1 MKSSKNKMCVQHI
14 FDFVCTGIARTL
26 YAQSPY
32 GIPVYAQS
40 PCLLFL
46 KPQKWL
52 KITDFEENRFFV
64 NLVPFSMYKV
74 NKKNTKKIK

>member
-32 GIPVYAQS
+32 
-40 PCLLFL
+40 LLFL
-46 KPQKWL
+46 KPKKWL

-64 NLVPFSMYKV
+64 DLVPFSMHKV
-74 NKKNTKKIK
+74 NKKNTIKK

>member
-14 FDFVCTGIARTL
+14 FDFVCTCIARTL

-32 GIPVYAQS
+32 
-40 PCLLFL
+40 LLFL

-64 NLVPFSMYKV
+64 DLVPFSKYKV
-74 NKKNTKKIK
+74 NKKNTIKK

>member
-14 FDFVCTGIARTL
+14 FDFVCTGIARAL

-64 NLVPFSMYKV
+64 DLVPFSMHKV
-74 NKKNTKKIK
+74 NKKNTIKK

>member
-1 MKSSKNKMCVQHI
+1 MCTTHFRI
-14 FDFVCTGIARTL
+14 VCTRPVSDL
-26 YAQSPY
+26 YVQIPY
-32 GIPVYAQS
+32 GIPVYVQI

-64 NLVPFSMYKV
+64 DLVPFSKYKV
-74 NKKNTKKIK
+74 NKKNTIKKIK

>member
-26 YAQSPY
+26 YAQSP
-32 GIPVYAQS
+32 
-40 PCLLFL
+40 CLLFL
-46 KPQKWL
+46 KPKKWL

-64 NLVPFSMYKV
+64 DLVPFSMHKV
-74 NKKNTKKIK
+74 NKKKYNKKIK

>member
-1 MKSSKNKMCVQHI
+1 MCVQHI
-14 FDFVCTGIARTL
+14 FDFVCTGIAMAL

-40 PCLLFL
+40 PYLLFL

-64 NLVPFSMYKV
+64 DLVPFSMYKV
-74 NKKNTKKIK
+74 NKKNTIKK